1 MIRLMGGREK
11 VLADLTD
18 MFEKT
23 PGDYLWNDYYN
34 HANEPVHHVPF
45 LFNRLG
51 MPSLTQKWTRD
62 ICRNAYHDKVT
73 GLVGNED
80 VGQMSA
86 WYVLAAA
93 GIHPICP
100 GDGRYEITSPVF
112 DRVEFRLDPA
122 YAAGGSFVIEARD
135 NSPENIYIQSA
146 TLNGKKYDKCYLTH
160 DDLATGG
167 TLVLQMG
174 ANLRIGEKIDQMK
187 PFGGET
193 FSGFTLSRPEIG

>member
-1 MIRLMGGREK
+1 M
-11 VLADLTD
+11 
-18 MFEKT
+18 
-23 PGDYLWNDYYN
+23 N
-34 HANEPVHHVPF
+34 
-45 LFNRLG
+45 
-51 MPSLTQKWTRD
+51 
-62 ICRNAYHDKVT
+62 
-73 GLVGNED
+73 VGWAE
-80 VGQMSA
+80 SA

-174 ANLRIGEKIDQMK
+174 AK
-187 PFGGET
+187 PSDWGKD
-193 FSGFTLSRPEIG
+193 

>member
-1 MIRLMGGREK
+1 MCWRLPAYIR
-11 VLADLTD
+11 
-18 MFEKT
+18 
-23 PGDYLWNDYYN
+23 Y
-34 HANEPVHHVPF
+34 
-45 LFNRLG
+45 
-51 MPSLTQKWTRD
+51 
-62 ICRNAYHDKVT
+62 
-73 GLVGNED
+73 
-80 VGQMSA
+80 
-86 WYVLAAA
+86 
-93 GIHPICP
+93 CP

-160 DDLATGG
+160 DDLAAGG
-167 TLVLQMG
+167 TLVLKWG
-174 ANLRIGEKIDQMK
+174 LKTFGLGKVDQMI